1 MTAFQI
7 ISVCNF
13 LEKRDHIFTCM
24 FSCYSTLVSV
34 KNDGY
39 ILVLGK
45 NPPGKSPPDPKPNPI
60 PNLTLNIPLTPYG
73 GLFPGGIFSWHR
85 IFWIDL
91 PCKESVLVFGSFTLI
106 AINRISKA
114 IFIKNAF
121 FALHGSFLY
130 KQYSFQFNLIRCYL
144 MHITIIVFWHI
155 LYLVYLC

>member
-1 MTAFQI
+1 MLLKISQYSQENTCVGGLQLYLKETPMHFPVNIAKFLRTPFFKNTSGGYCYKHVNEKKCMTAFQI

-60 PNLTLNIPLTPYG
+60 PNLTLNITLTPYG

-91 PCKESVLVFGSFTLI
+91 PCKKK
-106 AINRISKA
+106 RIS
-114 IFIKNAF
+114 
-121 FALHGSFLY
+121 
-130 KQYSFQFNLIRCYL
+130 
-144 MHITIIVFWHI
+144 VW
-155 LYLVYLC
+155 